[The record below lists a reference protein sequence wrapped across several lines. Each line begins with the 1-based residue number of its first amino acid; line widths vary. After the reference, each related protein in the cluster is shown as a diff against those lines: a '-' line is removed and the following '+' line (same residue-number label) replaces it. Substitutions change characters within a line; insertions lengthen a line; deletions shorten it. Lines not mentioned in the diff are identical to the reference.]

1 MRQLNL
7 QGLTDDQVEL
17 VERFIEY
24 LRESKERMLTVE
36 ELKDFLKKCGSG
48 SPPLP
53 DAEVSRLAENAVE
66 YARGK

>member
-17 VERFIEY
+17 VERFVEY

-36 ELKDFLKKCGSG
+36 ELKRFLEKCDPG

-53 DAEVSRLAENAVE
+53 DAEVSRLAEKAVE